1 MRKPIQFSRARAIKV
16 KSNKINS
23 KNRLKYIKSN
33 QIRVGPWTAP
43 VPDTR
48 EISFAMGSRGLVSAS
63 WLLGNLGRAGVKVV
77 DASYSMPAN
86 DHFEL
91 FQRERIPGAGV
102 AGAP

>member
-1 MRKPIQFSRARAIKV
+1 
-16 KSNKINS
+16 
-23 KNRLKYIKSN
+23 
-33 QIRVGPWTAP
+33 
-43 VPDTR
+43 
-48 EISFAMGSRGLVSAS
+48 MGSRGLVSAS